1 MALTEIQLPIKD
13 NFYARLQDAANKL
26 NKIIDEYT
34 NIAEFISRMDSADL
48 DAMGVATGQTRTD
61 LVAFRTAIEDILSL
75 WEGNAVSAPTI
86 SPQEAINRIR
96 WIY

>member
-75 WEGNAVSAPTI
+75 WEGNAVSAPGI